1 MEDFNSQQ
9 NEALISVGDWVVTI
23 LVTALPII
31 GIVMLFV
38 WGFGSGTPVSKAN
51 YAKAALIWLA
61 ISIVLSFL
69 IFALFGT
76 ALFMGAIENGY

>member
-1 MEDFNSQQ
+1 MEEFNSQQ
-9 NEALISVGDWVVTI
+9 NEAPVSVGDWVVTI

-31 GIVMLFV
+31 GIVMLFI

-69 IFALFGT
+69 IFAIFGT
-76 ALFMGAIENGY
+76 ALFLGAGNNGF

>member
-1 MEDFNSQQ
+1 MEEFNSQQ
-9 NEALISVGDWVVTI
+9 NEAPISVGDWVVTI

-69 IFALFGT
+69 IFAVFGT
-76 ALFMGAIENGY
+76 ALFLGAGNNGF

>member
-9 NEALISVGDWVVTI
+9 NEAPVSVGDWVVTI
-23 LVTALPII
+23 LVTSLPII
-31 GIVMLFV
+31 GIIMLFV

-61 ISIVLSFL
+61 ILIVLSFL
-69 IFALFGT
+69 FFAIFGT
-76 ALFMGAIENGY
+76 ALFLGAGENGF

>member
-1 MEDFNSQQ
+1 MEEFNSQQ
-9 NEALISVGDWVVTI
+9 NEAPVSVGDWVVTI

-69 IFALFGT
+69 IFAVFGT
-76 ALFMGAIENGY
+76 ALFLGAGNNGF

>member
-9 NEALISVGDWVVTI
+9 NEAPISVGDWVVTI
-23 LVTALPII
+23 LITALPII
-31 GIVMLFV
+31 GLVMLFI

-69 IFALFGT
+69 FFALFGT
-76 ALFMGAIENGY
+76 AVFMGAMDNGY

>member
-9 NEALISVGDWVVTI
+9 NEAPISVGDWVVTI

-38 WGFGSGTPVSKAN
+38 WGFGSGTPVSIAN
-51 YAKAALIWLA
+51 
-61 ISIVLSFL
+61 
-69 IFALFGT
+69 
-76 ALFMGAIENGY
+76 